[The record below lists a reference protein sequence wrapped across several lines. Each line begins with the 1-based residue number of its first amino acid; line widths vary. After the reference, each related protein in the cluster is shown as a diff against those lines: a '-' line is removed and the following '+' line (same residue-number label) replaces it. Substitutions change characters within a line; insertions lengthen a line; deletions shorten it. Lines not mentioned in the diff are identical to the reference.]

1 MNRVRAALGLVAGVL
16 LVLSSG
22 AHSFLGWKQLGSQ
35 LASTN
40 APEDL
45 VMGLKLGWMFGG
57 VVMLTL
63 GAMVLVI
70 FLARL
75 RGRSAPIFPAIL
87 ISIAYLV
94 FGVWALVVSNFDL
107 FFLVFI
113 IPGALLAIASTPG
126 QATAE

>member
-1 MNRVRAALGLVAGVL
+1 MNRVRPVLGLVAAVL

-35 LASTN
+35 LAATN
-40 APEDL
+40 APTEL
-45 VMGLKLGWMFGG
+45 VLGLKIGWMFGG

-63 GAMVLVI
+63 GFIVFAI
-70 FLARL
+70 FLARF
-75 RGRSAPIFPAIL
+75 RGRNVPVFPAIL

-113 IPGALLAIASTPG
+113 IPGVLLVIASTPG
-126 QATAE
+126 QAKAE